1 MNENGLKK
9 RVFLSL
15 PMSGRDSSNVFEEL
29 EEMSEVVKRMILKDD
44 ELEFVANIME
54 HDDLYELTNALHDC
68 TDFRN
73 ESVGYLGFALVLLAS
88 CDLAVFSKNW
98 QYARGCKIEHE
109 VCKLYN
115 IPIHYITNEEIKGM
129 YDKIER
135 KINYGK

>member
-1 MNENGLKK
+1 MNENELKK

-15 PMSGRDSSNVFEEL
+15 PMSGRDISNQIDEL
-29 EEMSEVVKRMILKDD
+29 EEMSEVVKKIILKDD
-44 ELEFVANIME
+44 ELEFVANLMD
-54 HDDLYELTNALHDC
+54 HDDLYELTNTLHDC

-73 ESVGYLGFALVLLAS
+73 ESVGYLGFALILLAS

-115 IPIHYITNEEIKGM
+115 IPIHYITDEEIKDM
-129 YDKIER
+129 YDKIR
-135 KINYGK
+135 KED